1 MSQRLLIV
9 DKNNNLVGY
18 SDIKKAHTGRGKRHR
33 AFVTAL
39 FDSKG
44 RVLLQK
50 RKHKLFD
57 GFWDLTAISH
67 NLQISGRNESY
78 QEASNRALKK
88 EMGILQVPVKKIGGF
103 NYTARDGKNCENE
116 YCAVLVGRYDGKIKP
131 NKREVYS
138 AKSVLF
144 DDFIKDI
151 TQNPKNYTPWARLA
165 VKKFKNTE
173 VGIFKKELDDFLAV
187 FEPYAS
193 NFFSSKIKTSAK
205 YSPLITRFYK
215 DLGDYSYGG
224 KRLRGF
230 LAWLGYRLGGGRDI
244 KRIKEIS
251 LALELIHSFL
261 LIHDDIIDDSDIRRG
276 KATIHKRYEKYFGS
290 HYGVSQAILI
300 GDIACFEAIKLIGD
314 SSFESGIKHA
324 CLEKITDVLLE
335 TAYGEAFDIEYA
347 HKKPPLSAVWQM
359 TSLKT
364 VQYTFVGP
372 LTIGA
377 LLAGAKKN
385 QLESLG
391 KFGMSAGTIYQLQDD
406 YLGVFGDE
414 KILGKSTLSDMREG
428 KNTMLI
434 YKARELASEKDHAI
448 LNKVWGMKTAQISD
462 LKKVGEIFKKCG
474 VLIWL
479 EKEKQRLAE
488 KAKAEIKDITA
499 DLYYRGI
506 LEEVIDY
513 VGNREN

>member
-1 MSQRLLIV
+1 MSKVILV
-9 DKNNNLVGY
+9 DKN
-18 SDIKKAHTGRGKRHR
+18 DKAIGFDEVDTVHTGRGKRHR
-33 AFVTAL
+33 AFVTTL

-44 RVLLQK
+44 QILIQK

-57 GFWDLTAISH
+57 GLWDLTAISH
-67 NLQISGRNESY
+67 NLRINGKNESY
-78 QEASNRALKK
+78 QEASDRALKK
-88 EMGILQVPVKKIGGF
+88 EMGILQVPVKKIGAF
-103 NYTARDGKNCENE
+103 NYTARDGVNCENE
-116 YCAVLVGRYDGKIKP
+116 YCAILVGKYDGEIKP
-131 NKREVYS
+131 NIKEVYGT
-138 AKSVLF
+138 KSVFF

-151 TQNPKNYTPWARLA
+151 TQNPNNYTPWSRLA
-165 VKKFKNTE
+165 AEKIKNADL
-173 VGIFKKELDDFLAV
+173 GNFKKELDAFLAV

-205 YSPLITRFYK
+205 YSPLIARFYK

-230 LAWLGYRLGGGRDI
+230 LAWLCYRLGGGRDI
-244 KRIKEIS
+244 KRIEEIS

-347 HKKPPLSAVWQM
+347 YKKPPLSAVWQM

-364 VQYTFVGP
+364 VQYTLVGP

-406 YLGVFGDE
+406 YLVVFGDE

-434 YKARELASEKDHAI
+434 YKASELASKKDREI

-513 VGNREN
+513 VGNRKN

>member
-1 MSQRLLIV
+1 MSQKLLLV
-9 DKNNNLVGY
+9 DKNDNPVGF
-18 SDIKKAHTGRGKRHR
+18 SDFESAHTGKGKRHR

-39 FDSKG
+39 SDSGG

-57 GFWDLTAISH
+57 GLWDLTAISH
-67 NLQISGRNESY
+67 NLRINGHNESY
-78 QEASNRALKK
+78 QEASDRALKK
-88 EMGILQVPVKKIGGF
+88 EMGILQVPVKKIGAF
-103 NYTARDGKNCENE
+103 NYFVRDGANCENE
-116 YCAVLVGRYDGKIKP
+116 YCAILVGKYDGKIKP
-131 NKREVYS
+131 NVKEVYGT
-138 AKSVLF
+138 KSVFF

-151 TQNPKNYTPWARLA
+151 TLNPQKYTPWARLA
-165 VKKFKNTE
+165 AEKIKNADFRN
-173 VGIFKKELDDFLAV
+173 FKKELGDFLAV

-193 NFFSSKIKTSAK
+193 NFFSSKIKASAK
-205 YSPLITRFYK
+205 YSPLIARFYK

-224 KRLRGF
+224 KRIRGF

-244 KRIKEIS
+244 RRIKEIS
-251 LALELIHSFL
+251 LALELLHSFL

-276 KATIHKRYEKYFGS
+276 KATIHKRYAKYFDS
-290 HYGVSQAILI
+290 HYGVSQAIII
-300 GDIACFEAIKLIGD
+300 GDIACFEAIKLIGK

-324 CLEKITDVLLE
+324 CLEKVTDVLLE

-347 HKKPPLSAVWQM
+347 HKNPSLSAVWRM

-364 VQYTFVGP
+364 AQYTFVGP
-372 LTIGA
+372 LTIGV

-391 KFGMSAGTIYQLQDD
+391 KFGMSCGTVYQLQDD

-428 KNTMLI
+428 KNTILI
-434 YKARELASEKDHAI
+434 YKTRELASKKDLEI
-448 LNKVWGMKTAQISD
+448 LNKLWGRKDARISD
-462 LKKVGEIFKKCG
+462 LKRVREIVKKCG
-474 VLIWL
+474 VLDWCK
-479 EKEKQRLAE
+479 KEKQRFCV
-488 KAKAEIKDITA
+488 KAKREIKNITA

-506 LEEVIDY
+506 LEEV
-513 VGNREN
+513 VGFVGSREN